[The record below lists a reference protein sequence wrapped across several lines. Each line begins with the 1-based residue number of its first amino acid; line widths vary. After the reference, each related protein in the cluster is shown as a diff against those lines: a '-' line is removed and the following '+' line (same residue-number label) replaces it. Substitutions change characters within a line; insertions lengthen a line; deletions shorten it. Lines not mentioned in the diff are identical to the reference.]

1 MLNKKYHI
9 KTGGFFIM
17 ATKKTKATEKT
28 PALTAESSIEQ
39 KRAAAKQAIQNLE
52 KVYGKGVV
60 QTLGSTD
67 NISCES
73 VSTGILPLDIAV
85 GVRGLPRGRIT
96 EIYGPESAGKTLIAL
111 QTAAEVQKNGGLV
124 AYIDVEHALNI
135 EFAQRIG
142 VDVSSLLVSQPDSGE
157 EALEVAEALI
167 RSGGVELVVIDSV
180 AALVTQSEIEGDM
193 GDNHV
198 GVLARLMSQSL
209 RKLNAAISKTNTLVI
224 FINQLRE
231 KVGVVYGNPETTP
244 GGRALKFYASVRLD
258 VRKKEPIKKDSEIVG
273 NRVKVKVVK
282 NKVAP
287 PFKECEFDLMF
298 DSGASKS
305 GSLIDLATDLDI
317 IQKSGSWFSY
327 NGEKIGQGRDAAKKW
342 LETNPDAFNEIQ
354 EKVYAAMGNKSSNT
368 STSNSS
374 VTPSFPDTD
383 SDDSSFDDSDIGD
396 NFDEFDP
403 VT

>member
-1 MLNKKYHI
+1 
-9 KTGGFFIM
+9 M
-17 ATKKTKATEKT
+17 ATKKTKVAETATT
-28 PALTAESSIEQ
+28 NNTESTIEQ
-39 KRAAAKQAIQNLE
+39 KRAAAKQAIQHLE

-60 QTLGSTD
+60 QSLGSSD
-67 NISCES
+67 KISCDS

-85 GVRGLPRGRIT
+85 GVKGLPRGRIT

-111 QTAAEVQKNGGLV
+111 QTAAEVQKQGGLV
-124 AYIDVEHALNI
+124 AYIDVEHALNVD
-135 EFAQRIG
+135 FAKRIG
-142 VDVSSLLVSQPDSGE
+142 VDVETLLVSQPDSGE

-209 RKLNAAISKTNTLVI
+209 RKLNAAIAKTNTIVI

-231 KVGVVYGNPETTP
+231 KVGVMYGNPETTP

-258 VRKKEPIKKDSEIVG
+258 VRKKEPIKNGSEIIG

-298 DSGASKS
+298 DTGASKS
-305 GSLIDLATDLDI
+305 GSLLDIATDLDI

-327 NGEKIGQGRDAAKKW
+327 NGIKVGQGRDAVKKW
-342 LETNPDAFNEIQ
+342 IEANPSIYDEIQ
-354 EKVYAAMGNKSSNT
+354 NKVYESIGNNTSSSN
-368 STSNSS
+368 S
-374 VTPSFPDTD
+374 VASVNPLDEIEKIDTPVDNVD
-383 SDDSSFDDSDIGD
+383 SDDDFESFDVA
-396 NFDEFDP
+396 E
-403 VT
+403 

>member
-1 MLNKKYHI
+1 
-9 KTGGFFIM
+9 M
-17 ATKKTKATEKT
+17 ATKKTKVAETATT
-28 PALTAESSIEQ
+28 NNTESTIEQ
-39 KRAAAKQAIQNLE
+39 KRAAAKQAIQHLE

-60 QTLGSTD
+60 QSLGSSD
-67 NISCES
+67 KISCDS

-85 GVRGLPRGRIT
+85 GVKGLPRGRIT

-111 QTAAEVQKNGGLV
+111 QTAAEVQKQGGLV
-124 AYIDVEHALNI
+124 AYIDVEHALNVD
-135 EFAQRIG
+135 FAKRIG
-142 VDVSSLLVSQPDSGE
+142 VDVETLLVSQPDSGE

-209 RKLNAAISKTNTLVI
+209 RKLNAAIAKTNTIVI

-231 KVGVVYGNPETTP
+231 KVGVMYGNPETTP

-258 VRKKEPIKKDSEIVG
+258 VRKKEPIKNGSEIIG

-298 DSGASKS
+298 DTGASKS
-305 GSLIDLATDLDI
+305 GSLLDIATDLDI

-327 NGEKIGQGRDAAKKW
+327 NGIKVGQGRDAVKKW
-342 LETNPDAFNEIQ
+342 IEANPSIYDEIQ
-354 EKVYAAMGNKSSNT
+354 NKVYESIGNNTSSSN
-368 STSNSS
+368 SGAS
-374 VTPSFPDTD
+374 VNPLDEIEKIDTPVDNVD
-383 SDDSSFDDSDIGD
+383 SDDDFESFDVA
-396 NFDEFDP
+396 E
-403 VT
+403 